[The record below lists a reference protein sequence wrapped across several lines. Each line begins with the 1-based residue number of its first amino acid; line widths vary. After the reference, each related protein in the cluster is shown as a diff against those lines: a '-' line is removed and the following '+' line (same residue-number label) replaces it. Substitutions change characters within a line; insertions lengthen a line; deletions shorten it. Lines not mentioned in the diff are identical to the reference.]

1 MNLKIIRY
9 LLFLFFISCSSEIK
23 SSNSQ
28 LTLQKNLL
36 YDEIREV
43 EDLYLSNDELNNVFF
58 RNGEAEYFQVIELF
72 YKIFNN
78 YQSIYEINAGLNLL
92 KEDDWVSFFDTSEI
106 LIYIGSHIL
115 DLESSFDPK
124 RSILL

>member
-36 YDEIREV
+36 YDEIRKV
-43 EDLYLSNDELNNVFF
+43 EDLYLSNVELNNVFF

-115 DLESSFDPK
+115 DLESSL
-124 RSILL
+124 ILNTIYL